1 MSFRT
6 RRCNNPKPSY
16 GGEPC
21 RGKSEEYKLCN
32 IYRFHIVQKTKF
44 TCSCCRCINGKDF
57 RAQQCE
63 NEFFIAAPGNRA
75 EAGQQNWI
83 PFEHTDNEFKCKL
96 ACYNRD
102 TKVKKNI
109 LNF

>member
-1 MSFRT
+1 MFF
-6 RRCNNPKPSY
+6 
-16 GGEPC
+16 
-21 RGKSEEYKLCN
+21 
-32 IYRFHIVQKTKF
+32 FHMV
-44 TCSCCRCINGKDF
+44 TCPCCRCINGKDF

-63 NEFFIAAPGNRA
+63 NEFFIAAPGNKA

-102 TKVKKNI
+102 TKVKNNI
-109 LNF
+109 LNTETIVFL

>member
-1 MSFRT
+1 MQHLQVFIL
-6 RRCNNPKPSY
+6 PSI
-16 GGEPC
+16 
-21 RGKSEEYKLCN
+21 N
-32 IYRFHIVQKTKF
+32 DVFFQMV
-44 TCSCCRCINGKDF
+44 TCPCCRCINGKDF

-63 NEFFIAAPGNRA
+63 NEFFIAAPGNKA

-102 TKVKKNI
+102 TKVKNNI
-109 LNF
+109 LNTETIVFL

>member
-1 MSFRT
+1 MQHIQVLFWL
-6 RRCNNPKPSY
+6 K
-16 GGEPC
+16 
-21 RGKSEEYKLCN
+21 KSCSLL
-32 IYRFHIVQKTKF
+32 QMF
-44 TCSCCRCINGKDF
+44 TCPCCRCINGKDF

-63 NEFFIAAPGNRA
+63 NEFFIAAPGNKA

-83 PFEHTDNEFKCKL
+83 PFEHSDNEFKCKL

-109 LNF
+109 LSS

>member
-1 MSFRT
+1 MEENLVEERVKNISCAT
-6 RRCNNPKPSY
+6 STGLYCNKNS
-16 GGEPC
+16 
-21 RGKSEEYKLCN
+21 L
-32 IYRFHIVQKTKF
+32 HF